1 MTTKNKSRTG
11 RPTKSVTMRES
22 NETEIQINQ
31 NTVDILLMKKDISE
45 IKNNHLK
52 HIEED
57 IKKIDG
63 RLWWIVGL
71 ILASLMGT
79 LFL

>member
-1 MTTKNKSRTG
+1 MDTKNKKKTKRVVMIEANNTEVQVQKNTIDIMLIG
-11 RPTKSVTMRES
+11 R
-22 NETEIQINQ
+22 
-31 NTVDILLMKKDISE
+31 DIKE
-45 IKNNHLK
+45 IKENHLK
-52 HIEED
+52 HLSED

-63 RLWWIVGL
+63 RLWWIMGL

>member
-1 MTTKNKSRTG
+1 MATKSRTG
-11 RPTKSVTMRES
+11 RPKKSVMMIEA
-22 NETEIQINQ
+22 NDTELSVQQ
-31 NTVDILLMKKDISE
+31 NTVDIIIIKKDISE

-63 RLWWIVGL
+63 RLWWIMGL